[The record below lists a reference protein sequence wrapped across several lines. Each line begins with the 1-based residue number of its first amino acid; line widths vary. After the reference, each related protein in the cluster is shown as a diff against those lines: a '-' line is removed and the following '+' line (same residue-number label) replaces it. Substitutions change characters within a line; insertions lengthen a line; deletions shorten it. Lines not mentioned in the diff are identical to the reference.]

1 MTGPFTLWV
10 LLVLEFFIV
19 TVLVFAGEAAARL
32 NRVERLRQF
41 GVRHPLPVPPLHLR
55 AGQGGKEQRTARE
68 NFSYLATVWPA
79 ELNWRTG
86 SGCSVSIRHGGAASS
101 IPTKTPDLFLVSST
115 IEVPHSHW
123 SPPEFNH

>member
-41 GVRHPLPVPPLHLR
+41 AVRHPLTVPPLHLR
-55 AGQGGKEQRTARE
+55 
-68 NFSYLATVWPA
+68 
-79 ELNWRTG
+79 
-86 SGCSVSIRHGGAASS
+86 
-101 IPTKTPDLFLVSST
+101 
-115 IEVPHSHW
+115 
-123 SPPEFNH
+123 

>member
-41 GVRHPLPVPPLHLR
+41 GTRSQSHLCTFARVKVARNSERRAKIFLTLPPF
-55 AGQGGKEQRTARE
+55 GQQ
-68 NFSYLATVWPA
+68 N
-79 ELNWRTG
+79 
-86 SGCSVSIRHGGAASS
+86 
-101 IPTKTPDLFLVSST
+101 
-115 IEVPHSHW
+115 
-123 SPPEFNH
+123 

>member
-41 GVRHPLPVPPLHLR
+41 SVRRPLIVPPLLIPFKSDCHCVWL
-55 AGQGGKEQRTARE
+55 KTADR
-68 NFSYLATVWPA
+68 W
-79 ELNWRTG
+79 
-86 SGCSVSIRHGGAASS
+86 
-101 IPTKTPDLFLVSST
+101 
-115 IEVPHSHW
+115 
-123 SPPEFNH
+123 

>member
-41 GVRHPLPVPPLHLR
+41 GVRHPLPVPPLHLSLNAFGNR
-55 AGQGGKEQRTARE
+55 LVEG
-68 NFSYLATVWPA
+68 WPGTSCA
-79 ELNWRTG
+79 
-86 SGCSVSIRHGGAASS
+86 
-101 IPTKTPDLFLVSST
+101 
-115 IEVPHSHW
+115 
-123 SPPEFNH
+123 

>member
-41 GVRHPLPVPPLHLR
+41 AVRHPLTVPPLHLHKTRSAIGLSPDGPERR
-55 AGQGGKEQRTARE
+55 AAR
-68 NFSYLATVWPA
+68 
-79 ELNWRTG
+79 RG
-86 SGCSVSIRHGGAASS
+86 
-101 IPTKTPDLFLVSST
+101 
-115 IEVPHSHW
+115 
-123 SPPEFNH
+123 